1 MMTLPMFVSSPASKR
16 VSLQS
21 HPSMRRYVRRFLAL
35 GMSKAEAQRLARA
48 MVQYTVT
55 KRVKGQ
61 QRSLKMRQLMPVYW
75 RRLIEVGVPLQNAQQ
90 IAEIIAAYDVLRQ
103 VPSPYQLALLKQ
115 HCRYICRAEL
125 WRPKLLMVD

>member
-1 MMTLPMFVSSPASKR
+1 MTLSMPVSSPTSKGMSR
-16 VSLQS
+16 QS
-21 HPSMRRYVRRFLAL
+21 HQLMGRYVRRFLSL
-35 GMSKAEAQRLARA
+35 GMSKIEAQRLARA
-48 MVQYTVT
+48 VVQYTVT
-55 KRVKGQ
+55 KRIKGQ
-61 QRSLKMRQLMPVYW
+61 RRSLKMRQLMPVYW
-75 RRLIEVGVPLQNAQQ
+75 RRLIEVGVPLQNAQK